1 MDKAKI
7 FRAIKAKSPTILSC
21 LAAAGLVSTVI
32 LTVRA
37 TVKAVRYVD
46 YKKEPV
52 TVYYDNEPVSFAPP
66 EPTKKDIFKA
76 VWKDFIP
83 AAATG
88 VGTIICIFG
97 ANIISKH
104 QKTLLASAHAMI
116 YSQFLGYSN
125 AVKERFGNEAHEQIL
140 QDIVI
145 ENPRDVDIYAR
156 NSLSD
161 GVMGFEDDREEHL
174 FYDMMSKRYFK
185 STFSKVLLAEYHLNR
200 NFCLGGTVDENQFY
214 EFLGLDPED
223 IGCNVGW
230 DMCSGICWIDFEH
243 IKNTTDDGSLEYY
256 IISPIFWP
264 EPFPVED

>member
-7 FRAIKAKSPTILSC
+7 FRAIKTKSPTILSC

-46 YKKEPV
+46 HKKEPV
-52 TVYYDNEPVSFAPP
+52 TVYYDNKPVSVTPP
-66 EPTKKDIFKA
+66 EPTKRDILKE

-88 VGTIICIFG
+88 VGTLICIFG
-97 ANIISKH
+97 SNFLNKRQICS
-104 QKTLLASAHAMI
+104 LSRAHAMI

-125 AVKERFGNEAHEQIL
+125 AVKERFGNEAHEQIIK
-140 QDIVI
+140 DMVI
-145 ENPRDVDIYAR
+145 EDARNVDIFADTR
-156 NSLSD
+156 TMS
-161 GVMGFEDDREEHL
+161 FEGDNEERL

-185 STFSKVLLAEYHLNR
+185 STFSRVLLAEYHLNR
-200 NFCLGGTVDENQFY
+200 NFCLGGTIDENKFY

-230 DMCSGICWIDFEH
+230 DMCSGIYWIDFEH